1 MKHSTLGLVLVRHV
15 FLRIGLNKIQ
25 KINRV
30 VSQTPTEISSQ
41 SFEVSQKDAHRVRI
55 IEMSFRDSRVRVSNK
70 GLQYC
75 GLGVGTGQSGGG
87 SLGAGIMLGFGFGKF
102 LI

>member
-15 FLRIGLNKIQ
+15 LLRIGLNKIQ
-25 KINRV
+25 KTNRV

-41 SFEVSQKDAHRVRI
+41 SFETSQKDTHRVSI

-70 GLQYC
+70 GVQ
-75 GLGVGTGQSGGG
+75 
-87 SLGAGIMLGFGFGKF
+87 
-102 LI
+102 